1 MEVDAMQVKVSP
13 KYQVTIPVGVRERL
27 GLRSGQK
34 LQVIIYKNRIELIPE
49 RDIEEMRGFLK
60 GMSSEVQRENDRL

>member
-1 MEVDAMQVKVSP
+1 MQVKVSP

-27 GLRSGQK
+27 RLKSGQK
-34 LQVIIYKNRIELIPE
+34 LQVIIYRNRIELIPE
-49 RDIEEMRGFLK
+49 RDIEEMRGFLQ

>member
-1 MEVDAMQVKVSP
+1 MKVKVSP

-27 GLRSGQK
+27 GLKSGQK
-34 LQVIIYKNRIELIPE
+34 LQVMIYRNRIELIPE

>member
-1 MEVDAMQVKVSP
+1 MQVKVSP